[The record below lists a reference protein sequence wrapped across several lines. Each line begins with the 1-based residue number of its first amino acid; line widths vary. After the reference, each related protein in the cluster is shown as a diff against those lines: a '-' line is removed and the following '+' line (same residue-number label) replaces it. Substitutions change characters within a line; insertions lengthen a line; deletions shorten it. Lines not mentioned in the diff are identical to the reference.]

1 MKKFFVFSLIFL
13 LLFTAGC
20 SNQKGDDLDDP
31 IQKVQ
36 LTVNVVDALNQ
47 SPVEGASILIEN
59 LSKTG
64 VINKE
69 GKTVFSVNPGE
80 LIVSVSKKDHM
91 NNGSIRVRVDRNT
104 TVTLELGKEINE
116 ILDNNT
122 KTISNGFY
130 TLDFKDLTAPE
141 LADLAGVE
149 LILKKS
155 GLSPSELN
163 K

>member
-1 MKKFFVFSLIFL
+1 M

-69 GKTVFSVNPGE
+69 GKAVF
-80 LIVSVSKKDHM
+80 
-91 NNGSIRVRVDRNT
+91 R
-104 TVTLELGKEINE
+104 
-116 ILDNNT
+116 
-122 KTISNGFY
+122 
-130 TLDFKDLTAPE
+130 
-141 LADLAGVE
+141 
-149 LILKKS
+149 
-155 GLSPSELN
+155 
-163 K
+163 

>member
-1 MKKFFVFSLIFL
+1 MTLYE
-13 LLFTAGC
+13 
-20 SNQKGDDLDDP
+20 
-31 IQKVQ
+31 
-36 LTVNVVDALNQ
+36 
-47 SPVEGASILIEN
+47 SPVKGATVLIEN
-59 LSKTG
+59 INKTG
-64 VINKE
+64 VTNEE

-91 NNGSIRVRVDRNT
+91 NNGSIRVRVDRNM